1 MINKILS
8 MLVFDDSRTLI
19 LNICTMIGAFG
30 GMPDPPIAFKNAFNK
45 FPFIKW
51 ILLAVLI
58 YQGGGEQNVQLAVE
72 LTVICFL
79 VFFAIN
85 QVTKNSDYPQFSK
98 DDCEEDCNTAP
109 KLL

>member
-8 MLVFDDSRTLI
+8 MLVFDDVRTLI
-19 LNICTMIGAFG
+19 LNVCTMIGAFG
-30 GMPDPPIAFKNAFNK
+30 GFPEPPKAFKNAFNK

-79 VFFAIN
+79 FFFAIN
-85 QVTKNSDYPQFSK
+85 QATKDTKYVQFDE
-98 DDCEEDCNTAP
+98 DDVP
-109 KLL
+109 KLI